1 MKNIDKYKDEI
12 LTEYEHYHNLGFAVR
27 EVAYAHGKMF
37 RQAVDEG
44 YDFDMKTLLAWLNND
59 YQESLLTDEEK
70 DFLQHLL
77 KYYKANYITFGEDYL
92 TLTYED
98 NREEPTVSD
107 FMTLLCSRYT
117 TPPYSRCPVMNDET
131 CNFFIPKNLKF
142 KNIELLKKYTLKELG
157 L

>member
-44 YDFDMKTLLAWLNND
+44 YDLDMKTLLAWLNND

-98 NREEPTVSD
+98 NREESTVSD
-107 FMTLLCSRYT
+107 FMILH
-117 TPPYSRCPVMNDET
+117 RCYVMNDET
-131 CNFFIPKNLKF
+131 YNFFIPKNLKF

>member
-12 LTEYEHYHNLGFAVR
+12 LAEYEHYHNLGFALY

-37 RQAVDEG
+37 RQAIDEG
-44 YDFDMKTLLAWLNND
+44 YDLDMKTLLAWLSND
-59 YQESLLTDEEK
+59 YHEPLLADEEK

-77 KYYKANYITFGEDYL
+77 KYYKADYITFGEDYF
-92 TLTYED
+92 TLAYED
-98 NREEPTVSD
+98 DREETTVSD
-107 FMTLLCSRYT
+107 FMALHSYHII
-117 TPPYSRCPVMNDET
+117 NDET
-131 CNFFIPKNLKF
+131 YNFFIPKDLKF